1 MENRESSS
9 PKPKII
15 DSFWAFLIATAIAGP
30 LALPL
35 LWRNPRYQKST
46 KIWASVL
53 VIIFTLFLIYGA
65 GSFIDN
71 VLSEYKQV
79 LELQQ

>member
-1 MENRESSS
+1 MENRDRSS

-15 DSFWAFLIATAIAGP
+15 DSIWAFIIATAIAGP

-46 KIWASVL
+46 KIWASVF
-53 VIIFTLFLIYGA
+53 VITFTLFLIYVA